1 VAQSLYDTISAA
13 ATAYGDAE
21 LAIQNARTVGM
32 LVSPLEG
39 QLSQA
44 NTDLITARAAQ
55 HTLDI
60 ETVTD
65 RADKART
72 TAEQVRADA
81 EAAIAANDFRRRAM
95 IIAVAII
102 ALIIVALYL
111 LKLELDRRLEADS

>member
-1 VAQSLYDTISAA
+1 L
-13 ATAYGDAE
+13 
-21 LAIQNARTVGM
+21 
-32 LVSPLEG
+32 
-39 QLSQA
+39 A
-44 NTDLITARAAQ
+44 NTDLVTARAAQ

-65 RADKART
+65 RADKARI

-95 IIAVAII
+95 IIAVAAI

-111 LKLELDRRLEADS
+111 LKLELDRRLDIES